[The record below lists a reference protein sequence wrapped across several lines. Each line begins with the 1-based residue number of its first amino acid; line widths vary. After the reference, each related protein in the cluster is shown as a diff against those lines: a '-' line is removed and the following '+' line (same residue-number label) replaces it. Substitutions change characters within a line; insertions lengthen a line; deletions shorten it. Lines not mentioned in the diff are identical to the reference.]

1 MKTKAMFLFVAA
13 AAILVSCTNEE
24 NPVEKAAGRSKLSIS
39 IKGEVDA
46 PKGRAAGAPSQTEES
61 TVNDFILFV
70 FKADGNNDIAPKEF
84 TALPSGGKV
93 SDIEITT
100 DAKEVY
106 VVANTLS
113 TPAVN
118 DLLKTVTKKSELQAV
133 TGRGFTAVAATSPV
147 TQTSTNL
154 WMSGKNDADFT
165 PIKDGN
171 VSVAVTLT
179 YVAAKLRITKVT
191 VDPGVTGLT
200 LTNVTVYN
208 GAAATHLIPA
218 DGGTSLIPDY
228 TPTAAAPFYVGG
240 LSMTGLANKPLIA
253 GKNNAY
259 TFDLTGDL
267 SISTTSNQ
275 HYFYVFENDGET
287 IEKQPTILSLSGI
300 DGDSNTVNYS
310 VFFKADPDDK
320 LGFDD
325 QIIQRG
331 RSYDVSMTI
340 KKLGPEDPTI
350 PALKTTVEV
359 TITPATWQT
368 IDIDKV
374 YE

>member
-350 PALKTTVEV
+350 PALKATVEV